1 MDGGVRAFIAAL
13 PKAEVHLHIEGAIPW
28 STVCARSPAPLPEA
42 PPWWADDFRF
52 ESFDRFRQASRSCIQ
67 HVLTRAADYGV
78 VATAVFAGLRAQNV
92 RYVEISFDVELAKR
106 CASVA
111 DVVAAIKSDVPRGLA
126 VRVFA
131 GLSQHKHDRTSDADI
146 EAVLAAP
153 GLDGIDLHGDE
164 SWKTAPRFAAAFTE
178 ARRRGLA
185 TKAHAGELMGPES
198 VRTALD
204 VLGVR

>member
-1 MDGGVRAFIAAL
+1 M
-13 PKAEVHLHIEGAIPW
+13 
-28 STVCARSPAPLPEA
+28 
-42 PPWWADDFRF
+42 
-52 ESFDRFRQASRSCIQ
+52 
-67 HVLTRAADYGV
+67 LTRAADYGA

-92 RYVEISFDVELAKR
+92 RYVEISFDAELAKR
-106 CASVA
+106 CASIA

-204 VLGVR
+204 VLGVRRIEHGVLAIEDDALRDPRPAERATEDDRPAQAPGLFDSLFRQVGQVCA